1 MLILW
6 PLVLFLPLRTSWPS
20 SCHWECLGPW
30 DLWVDLAWINLNT
43 PIPPVNFSMSSH
55 TEDWSQ
61 TEQEWTRMI
70 KKIGWLGFSWFY
82 NNDDCC
88 NYKRICPGI
97 KNMCNFKQTFM
108 SGSIYKWFINE
119 LSLKYLACHWKIITY
134 CHFNTL
140 TWYFDK
146 KDPSTYILDAQP
158 WNWLLKWDYRFMD

>member
-6 PLVLFLPLRTSWPS
+6 PLVFFQSLRMSWPS

-43 PIPPVNFSMSSH
+43 LYFPVNFSMSSH

-108 SGSIYKWFINE
+108 SSSIYKWFINE

-140 TWYFDK
+140 TWYIDK
-146 KDPSTYILDAQP
+146 KTHQQTFLMHSLEI
-158 WNWLLKWDYRFMD
+158 NF

>member
-6 PLVLFLPLRTSWPS
+6 PLVFFLPLRTSWPS
-20 SCHWECLGPW
+20 SSHWECLGPW

-43 PIPPVNFSMSSH
+43 PYFPVNFSMSSH

-108 SGSIYKWFINE
+108 SGSIYKWVVNE

-140 TWYFDK
+140 TWYIDRKTHQHTFLMH
-146 KDPSTYILDAQP
+146 SLEIG
-158 WNWLLKWDYRFMD
+158 F

>member
-1 MLILW
+1 
-6 PLVLFLPLRTSWPS
+6 
-20 SCHWECLGPW
+20 
-30 DLWVDLAWINLNT
+30 
-43 PIPPVNFSMSSH
+43 MSSH

-82 NNDDCC
+82 NNNDCC

-108 SGSIYKWFINE
+108 SSSIYKWFINE

-146 KDPSTYILDAQP
+146 KTLQHTFLMHSLEIGFYNGITDLWIKSQKKQLSYYYLMFRNQEQ
-158 WNWLLKWDYRFMD
+158 LLLQQFVLCQSVHSNF

>member
-1 MLILW
+1 
-6 PLVLFLPLRTSWPS
+6 
-20 SCHWECLGPW
+20 
-30 DLWVDLAWINLNT
+30 
-43 PIPPVNFSMSSH
+43 MSSH

-70 KKIGWLGFSWFY
+70 KKIGWLGFSWFC
-82 NNDDCC
+82 NNDYCC

-108 SGSIYKWFINE
+108 SRSIYKWFINE
-119 LSLKYLACHWKIITY
+119 LFLKYLACHWKIITY

-158 WNWLLKWDYRFMD
+158 WNWLLKWDYTLWIKSQKKQLSYYYLMFRNQEQLLLQQFVLCQSVHSNF

>member
-1 MLILW
+1 
-6 PLVLFLPLRTSWPS
+6 
-20 SCHWECLGPW
+20 
-30 DLWVDLAWINLNT
+30 
-43 PIPPVNFSMSSH
+43 MSSH

-70 KKIGWLGFSWFY
+70 KKIEWLGFSWFY

-108 SGSIYKWFINE
+108 SGSIYKWVVNE

-140 TWYFDK
+140 TWYIDK
-146 KDPSTYILDAQP
+146 KTHHQHSWCTA
-158 WNWLLKWDYRFMD
+158 LKLAFKMGLQIYGLNHKRNSCHITI